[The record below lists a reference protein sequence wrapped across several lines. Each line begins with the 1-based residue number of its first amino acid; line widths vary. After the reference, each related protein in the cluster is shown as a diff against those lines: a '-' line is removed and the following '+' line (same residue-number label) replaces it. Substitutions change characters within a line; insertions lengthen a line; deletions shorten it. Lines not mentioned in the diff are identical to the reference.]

1 MGRQRV
7 LLTLPCASS
16 PVSSDLQSGLV
27 LVLDLDDVGV
37 AGLGARV
44 ARQLDLQRAWQRVES
59 NL

>member
-16 PVSSDLQSGLV
+16 PVTSDLQSG